1 MTDSPHGRIRALASE
16 LEEAAHRYA
25 DTGWPVFPCVPG
37 SKVPMTKHGFLNA
50 STSHSRIETWWR
62 AAPHANVAIA
72 TGAPGPDVL
81 DVDVHAEGTGY
92 EAFNELKRAGFVPQP
107 KAIIRTPS
115 GGMHAYFPGTDQRNG
130 HIPGRHLDFRGLGGY
145 VIAPPSEV
153 DGRPYSV
160 VSHHPGAGTFDWAAA
175 REHLAPAPAAA
186 RLDAHCPE
194 GPRSVAHLPR
204 WLANQPEGNRN
215 NGLFWAAN
223 RAVEHGD
230 TATLDELARVAVSL
244 GLNER
249 EVSRTIHSAMRSPQ
263 SPFAHHPEKESELEA
278 G

>member
-62 AAPHANVAIA
+62 AAPDANVAVA

-153 DGRPYSV
+153 DGRPYAV
-160 VSHHPGAGTFDWAAA
+160 VSHQPGAGTFDWAAA

-186 RLDAHCPE
+186 
-194 GPRSVAHLPR
+194 
-204 WLANQPEGNRN
+204 QP
-215 NGLFWAAN
+215 
-223 RAVEHGD
+223 
-230 TATLDELARVAVSL
+230 
-244 GLNER
+244 
-249 EVSRTIHSAMRSPQ
+249 
-263 SPFAHHPEKESELEA
+263 
-278 G
+278 